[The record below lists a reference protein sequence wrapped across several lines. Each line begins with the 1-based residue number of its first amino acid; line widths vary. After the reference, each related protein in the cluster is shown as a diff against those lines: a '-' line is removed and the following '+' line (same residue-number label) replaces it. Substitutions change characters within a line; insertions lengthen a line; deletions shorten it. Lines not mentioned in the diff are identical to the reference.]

1 MEQDKTYIIRFE
13 VNNKELVFTAT
24 IISEDENFVTFLD
37 KFGKRLTYNKR
48 YLISSEEVRE

>member
-13 VNNKELVFTAT
+13 VNNKELVFTAK

-37 KFGKRLTYNKR
+37 KFGKTLTYNKK
-48 YLISSEEVRE
+48 YLVSSEEVGE